1 MTATTQLLPENQINS
16 NRESLETADE
26 LSKRTNFVFLFFEVF
41 GFPVLF
47 LVRFRFSTPYYF
59 CSETERSTKN

>member
-1 MTATTQLLPENQINS
+1 VTATTQLLPLGNQINS

-26 LSKRTNFVFLFFEVF
+26 LSKRTNFVFLFYEVS
-41 GFPVLF
+41 GFPFFF
-47 LVRFRFSTPYYF
+47 LVRFRFSTPYF